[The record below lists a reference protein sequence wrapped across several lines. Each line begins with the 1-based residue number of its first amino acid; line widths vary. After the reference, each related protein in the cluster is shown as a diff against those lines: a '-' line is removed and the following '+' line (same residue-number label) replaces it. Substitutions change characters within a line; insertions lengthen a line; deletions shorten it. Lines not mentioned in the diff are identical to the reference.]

1 MATLNVYHICRSS
14 IQLIHF
20 PHTVLHQDC
29 KRANDRR
36 QKKVLCYRVRECVW
50 LLQALCLHAISF
62 FTHISFSI
70 KVSVM
75 YSRNLRIDGQPFLML
90 LLSKVSTT
98 LQRVENERSRRS
110 HSSRLSSLIHNYFIP
125 CIRLIEIF
133 FHDLSTNFYFNR
145 ERRFFFLINLAFCIF
160 IDNFYRTLQLLTNS
174 IKAINCLNKSL
185 LNLPPLINDK
195 TAQYRMTEYL
205 QAFHYISWKKNRM

>member
-1 MATLNVYHICRSS
+1 MFTIYVGQASNLFTFHIQSYTK
-14 IQLIHF
+14 IVKEQMIE
-20 PHTVLHQDC
+20 
-29 KRANDRR
+29 DR
-36 QKKVLCYRVRECVW
+36 KKVLCYRVRECVW

-133 FHDLSTNFYFNR
+133 FHDL
-145 ERRFFFLINLAFCIF
+145 
-160 IDNFYRTLQLLTNS
+160 
-174 IKAINCLNKSL
+174 
-185 LNLPPLINDK
+185 
-195 TAQYRMTEYL
+195 
-205 QAFHYISWKKNRM
+205 